1 MALRIRDT
9 LYTANLT
16 MFTPKV
22 LVILI
27 KFFFLQIFHKE
38 RKNAITSSKLYINA
52 AEAINSINFNR
63 VILMKIKH
71 MNSFSIHVNLIF
83 IFANMFPYHH
93 NDHSTRLSCGLL

>member
-1 MALRIRDT
+1 MNQGHSIHCKPYHV
-9 LYTANLT
+9 YTKSASHINQ
-16 MFTPKV
+16 
-22 LVILI
+22 
-27 KFFFLQIFHKE
+27 FFFLQIFHKE
-38 RKNAITSSKLYINA
+38 RKNTTTSSKLYINA